1 MPVPASINKIEEKT
15 KALKR
20 YTKSFEIAIRND
32 SDPWK
37 RNTETGKAIAYRLKQ
52 AMQQMKSFKFVET
65 LSMAFEKITQD
76 GPTTKTAYLNSSPK
90 TVFNVF
96 DLEDDLKSFS

>member
-32 SDPWK
+32 SNP
-37 RNTETGKAIAYRLKQ
+37 
-52 AMQQMKSFKFVET
+52 
-65 LSMAFEKITQD
+65 
-76 GPTTKTAYLNSSPK
+76 
-90 TVFNVF
+90 
-96 DLEDDLKSFS
+96 